1 MNFTPPTANDKFFV
15 DGAGNNR
22 LSVTFRDVS
31 YPIPAGATQLVVR
44 FEAATT
50 FFNEIVGFDN
60 VRIHTGDL
68 PVTQPTIGFSRQG
81 ANLAVE
87 FTGVLQ
93 HSTTL
98 VTGSWADIPGA
109 TSPWL
114 IPPNEV
120 AGRKFFRSRTP

>member
-22 LSVTFRDVS
+22 LSVSFRDVS
-31 YPIPAGATQLVVR
+31 YPIPDGATQLVVR

-68 PVTQPTIGFSRQG
+68 VTTQPTISVSKQG
-81 ANLAVE
+81 ENLSID
-87 FTGVLQ
+87 FTGILQ
-93 HSTTL
+93 TSSSLLTN
-98 VTGSWADIPGA
+98 GWNDIPGA
-109 TSPWL
+109 TSPHV
-114 IPPNEV
+114 IPNNNIV
-120 AGRKFFRSRTP
+120 GTQFYRSRAR